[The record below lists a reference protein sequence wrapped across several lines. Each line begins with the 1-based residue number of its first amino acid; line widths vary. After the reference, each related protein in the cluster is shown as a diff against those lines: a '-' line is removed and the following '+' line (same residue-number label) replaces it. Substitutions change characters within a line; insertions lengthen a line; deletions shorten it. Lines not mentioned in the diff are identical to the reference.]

1 MKTDRTHHGTERDP
15 VDTELLRTFVAVV
28 ECRSFTA
35 AARELGY
42 VQSTVTGHVQTLERR
57 LGARLLDRLPAGAVP
72 TEAGLRLLSYA
83 EQLLSLQARMVDEV
97 PAGAGRPAG
106 TVRLIAPESLCASR
120 LPALVASVRAAA
132 PAVRLAL
139 APGGTAAA
147 LDAVRRAS
155 TDIALVLE
163 PVLAVAELRLDA
175 VGSEDV
181 VLLDAPDPDR
191 LAAPVTWSDL
201 AARDTLLLEEGCSY
215 SDDTARRLLAAGQPA
230 ARRTR
235 FGSIE
240 AVKRCVGAGLGWT
253 ALPAI
258 TAEAELQTGTLVV
271 LAGPPLPACTVH
283 LVTHPDRSTGPTARV
298 VVDHLRALWTAGAGG
313 ATPAGSPP
321 VTTSSSA

>member
-1 MKTDRTHHGTERDP
+1 M
-15 VDTELLRTFVAVV
+15 DTELLRTFVAVV
-28 ECRSFTA
+28 ENRSFTA

-42 VQSTVTGHVQTLERR
+42 VQSTVTGHVQNLERR
-57 LGARLLDRLPAGAVP
+57 LGVRVLDRLPAGAVP
-72 TEAGLRLLSYA
+72 TEAGLRLLPYA
-83 EQLLSLQARMVDEV
+83 EQVLSLQGRMLDEV
-97 PAGAGRPAG
+97 PADAGRPTG

-120 LPALVASVRAAA
+120 LPALVASVRATE

-147 LDAVRRAS
+147 LDAVRRAN

-163 PVLAVAELRLDA
+163 PALTVADVQLDA

-191 LAAPVTWSDL
+191 PAAPVTWADL
-201 AARDTLLLEEGCSY
+201 ATRDTLLLEEGCSY
-215 SDDTARRLLAAGQPA
+215 SDDTARRLQAAGQPA

-253 ALPAI
+253 VLPAV
-258 TAEAELQTGTLVV
+258 TADAELRAGTLVV
-271 LAGPPLPACTVH
+271 LAGPPVPACTVH
-283 LVTHPDRSTGPTARV
+283 IVTHPDRSPGPAARA
-298 VVDHLRALWTAGAGG
+298 VVDHLRALWRTATDA
-313 ATPAGSPP
+313 
-321 VTTSSSA
+321 TTSTTTTPPGISSHLSTRVER